1 MALYCSPIL
10 VAAILWSTLSGP
22 ISAGNSGGIIGD
34 FSAVVLLIVGFLI
47 AERAQLFVE
56 VRKHTVVLSIADI
69 PLAIGLLVVP
79 SVGLLLARLLAE
91 LIVLAFRR
99 PGLGKATFNVG
110 VDATEVGVAVAIAY
124 AIGISAGVQSPV
136 TWAAVGGGAAT
147 ADLVGAV
154 LVLVAIRVTGQRP
167 SLQRL
172 ASICIP
178 AFAVGL
184 VGSALGLV
192 ALLVVSV
199 NPWGVVLLLLV
210 LLVFA
215 FGYRAY
221 GRFLAQHER
230 LGRVYAFSKMVES
243 VQSTSPVVAELLD
256 YIRETLNADR
266 ASVWLRSDPARPSG
280 SLADLVAVRDARAGE
295 SGDHGQ
301 IPVLT
306 IGADGDAVPEDPEV
320 TVADPIR
327 QLVVAD
333 GRSRLLSTRRG
344 RRPARGDAETLRAR
358 GAAEVIVAPLRAG
371 DEVYGTVEVADRQ
384 TKFSAFAADD
394 IRLLDNLASHLAAA
408 LQNQQLVGQLRH
420 TAYHDALTGLPNR
433 ASFAQATQDAVAGA
447 RRSGGVVGVLLLGLD
462 AVKEVSDSLG
472 HDAGDQLR
480 IAMARR
486 LTEHVP
492 ESGFSA
498 HTGAN
503 EFAVLV
509 HARDLATV
517 IDEARA
523 LHARVQAP
531 CDVAGLS
538 IDVALSVGVA
548 AWPDHAR
555 DGATLLQRADVAMG
569 VAKKTDHAIATY
581 HASMDHRSLYRLQL
595 VTDLRSALAT
605 DEVTVRYQPK
615 VALGSRDV
623 FGVEALL
630 RWEHP
635 TYGTVDPAEF
645 VPLAERTGLIGPLTA
660 HVLATSLRQCREWLD
675 RGMRIGVAV
684 NLSARNLL
692 DPDLADQVMQM
703 LHDIDVPADLL
714 TLEITETSV
723 MADPERSIPVL
734 HRLRQLGLGLSVDD
748 FGTGYSSL
756 AYLRRLPV
764 DEVKIDKAFVLGM
777 ATDLGDLAI
786 VRAIVELGHSLGLR
800 VVAEGVEDEL
810 ARDLLEGMEC
820 DIIQGYLLS
829 RALPPD
835 RLDAWFTARSVLRP
849 AQPGLPGGRLHI
861 SG

>member
-1 MALYCSPIL
+1 MALYCGPIF
-10 VAAILWSTLSGP
+10 VAAILWSTVSGP
-22 ISAGNSGGIIGD
+22 ISSGHSDGVVGD
-34 FSAVVLLIVGFLI
+34 FSAIVLLIVGFLI
-47 AERAQLFVE
+47 AERVRFFVE
-56 VRKHTVVLSIADI
+56 VRKQAVVLSIGDI

-79 SVGLLLARLLAE
+79 SVGLLLARLVAE
-91 LIVLAFRR
+91 LIVLAIRR
-99 PGLGKATFNVG
+99 PGWGKAAFNIG
-110 VDATEVGVAVAIAY
+110 VDSTEVGVAVAIAY
-124 AIGISAGVQSPV
+124 AIGISGGVQSPM
-136 TWAAVGGGAAT
+136 TWGAVGGGTAT
-147 ADLVGAV
+147 ANLVGSL
-154 LVLVAIRVTGQRP
+154 LVLIAIRVTGQRP

-178 AFAVGL
+178 AVAVGL

-192 ALLVVSV
+192 GLLVVSV
-199 NPWGVVLLLLV
+199 NPWGIVLLLLV

-215 FGYRAY
+215 LGYRAY

-230 LGRVYAFSKMVES
+230 LGRTYAFSKMVES
-243 VQSTSPVVAELLD
+243 GHSTSPVVADLLD

-266 ASVWLRSDPARPSG
+266 ASVWLRSDPSRPSG
-280 SLADLVAVRDARAGE
+280 SLADLISARELRGTATT
-295 SGDHGQ
+295 GDGP
-301 IPVLT
+301 IPALT
-306 IGADGDAVPEDPEV
+306 VGADGAAVPDEAGSTAD
-320 TVADPIR
+320 DPIR
-327 QLVVAD
+327 DLVVAD
-333 GRSRLLSTRRG
+333 GSSRLLSTRRG
-344 RRPARGDAETLRAR
+344 RRPSRREAASLLARRAS
-358 GAAEVIVAPLRAG
+358 EVIVAPLRAG

-384 TKFSAFAADD
+384 TKLSAFSADD
-394 IRLLDNLASHLAAA
+394 ISVLDNLASHLAAA

-433 ASFAQATQDAVAGA
+433 ARFAQATQDAVDGA
-447 RRSGGVVGVLLLGLD
+447 RRSGGVAGVLLLGLD

-472 HDAGDQLR
+472 HEAGDQLR
-480 IAMARR
+480 IAMAQR
-486 LTEHVP
+486 LTEQVP
-492 ESGFSA
+492 SPGLVA
-498 HTGAN
+498 RTGAN

-509 HARDLATV
+509 RARDLATV
-517 IDEARA
+517 VDEARA
-523 LHARVQAP
+523 MHARVQAP

-538 IDVALSVGVA
+538 IDIALSVGVA
-548 AWPDHAR
+548 VWPDHAR

-569 VAKKTDHAIATY
+569 VAKKTDHTIATY

-615 VALGSRDV
+615 VALQSRDLI
-623 FGVEALL
+623 GVEALM
-630 RWEHP
+630 RWDHP
-635 TYGTVDPAEF
+635 TYGTVEPAEF

-660 HVLATSLRQCREWLD
+660 HVLATSLRQCRAWLD
-675 RGMRIGVAV
+675 RGLRIGVSV

-692 DPDLADQVMQM
+692 DPELADQVMQM
-703 LHDIDVPADLL
+703 LRDIDVPADLL

-734 HRLRQLGLGLSVDD
+734 HRLHNLGLGLSVDD

-777 ATDLGDLAI
+777 GTDLGDLAI
-786 VRAIVELGHSLGLR
+786 VRAIVELGHSLGLK

-810 ARDLLEGMEC
+810 SRDLLEGMDC

-849 AQPGLPGGRLHI
+849 AQSGLPGGRLRI